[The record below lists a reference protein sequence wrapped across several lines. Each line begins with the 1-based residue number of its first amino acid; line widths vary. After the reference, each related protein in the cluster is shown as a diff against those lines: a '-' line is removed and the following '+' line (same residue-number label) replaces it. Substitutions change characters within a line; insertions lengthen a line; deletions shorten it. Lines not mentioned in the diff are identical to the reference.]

1 MRRFVFLLQF
11 VLYGVIFAN
20 AQKLI
25 VNVPSQVAVGENFR
39 LTYTVNTQNAKDFHI
54 GNIPD
59 ALEVITG
66 PFKSV
71 QASYRMVNGH
81 TTGASSITFT
91 FILCA
96 SKKGS
101 YTISPAQIT
110 ANGKRVSSSSAR
122 VKVSGESGVRTMLY
136 LLAIVSVSISVANI
150 LPIPTFD
157 GGQILICIAEMIRHG
172 GLKAKTYVHLQ
183 LIGMLLALLIMAG
196 MYYFDIKE
204 YFF

>member
-1 MRRFVFLLQF
+1 MYDKNRYEVTDMRRFVFLLQF

-110 ANGKRVSSSSAR
+110 ANGKESHQVLRVS
-122 VKVSGESGVRTMLY
+122 GFPESLRT
-136 LLAIVSVSISVANI
+136 
-150 LPIPTFD
+150 IP
-157 GGQILICIAEMIRHG
+157 
-172 GLKAKTYVHLQ
+172 
-183 LIGMLLALLIMAG
+183 ALRGCMRKRTTSHVCVMRERL
-196 MYYFDIKE
+196 
-204 YFF
+204 

>member
-1 MRRFVFLLQF
+1 MYDKNRYEVTDMRRFVFLLQF

-25 VNVPSQVAVGENFR
+25 VNVPSQVAVGENFH

-91 FILCA
+91 FTPA
-96 SKKGS
+96 PENKGD
-101 YTISPAQIT
+101 IIAKQ
-110 ANGKRVSSSSAR
+110 
-122 VKVSGESGVRTMLY
+122 
-136 LLAIVSVSISVANI
+136 LAI
-150 LPIPTFD
+150 L
-157 GGQILICIAEMIRHG
+157 G
-172 GLKAKTYVHLQ
+172 
-183 LIGMLLALLIMAG
+183 
-196 MYYFDIKE
+196 
-204 YFF
+204 

>member
-1 MRRFVFLLQF
+1 MPMDS
-11 VLYGVIFAN
+11 LYSAEESGYYD
-20 AQKLI
+20 LI
-25 VNVPSQVAVGENFR
+25 IERDGS
-39 LTYTVNTQNAKDFHI
+39 LSSYTVDSPIFPFSWDYSIAKRSDVPLSDAFGYALHETNDFITTILKAI
-54 GNIPD
+54 GALITLNIKD
-59 ALEVITG
+59 ARTVITG
-66 PFKSV
+66 P
-71 QASYRMVNGH
+71 VN
-81 TTGASSITFT
+81 AAESI
-91 FILCA
+91 
-96 SKKGS
+96 GS
-101 YTISPAQIT
+101 ISTEAF
-110 ANGKRVSSSSAR
+110 
-122 VKVSGESGVRTMLY
+122 KVSGESGVRTMLY